1 VTASRARRSKIF
13 VTSGK
18 GWGYLMSERRFIYLE
33 VYRPAG
39 LETFPLEE
47 RTTIGKGG
55 ECHVVVDSDPTV
67 SRLHASLEP
76 YSGSWC
82 IRDLGSR
89 NGTFVNGDR
98 IWSERVLQERDEIR
112 VGTMRIVFR
121 APGMESLT
129 RTSAPVPPPDL
140 TRREKEVLVA
150 LCRPMWKG
158 DYFTEPASIRGIAQ
172 ELVVT
177 DAAVKQHLSRLYDK
191 FGVYEGE
198 GERRIRLANE
208 ALRRGAVTI
217 ADLRKEPRPTAGED
231 EGDE

>member
-1 VTASRARRSKIF
+1 LSD
-13 VTSGK
+13 
-18 GWGYLMSERRFIYLE
+18 RRFVYLE
-33 VYRPAG
+33 VHRPAG
-39 LETFPLEE
+39 LETFPLED
-47 RTTIGKGG
+47 RTTLGKGS
-55 ECHVVVDSDPTV
+55 ECHLVFADDDTV

-98 IWSERVLQERDEIR
+98 IWNERVLQEHDEIKIGRTR
-112 VGTMRIVFR
+112 VVFR
-121 APGMESLT
+121 APGTESNT
-129 RTSAPVPPPDL
+129 RTAAPNPPPEL
-140 TRREKEVLVA
+140 TRREKEVLIA

-158 DYFTEPASIRGIAQ
+158 DYFTEPASVHGIAK
-172 ELVVT
+172 ELYVT

-191 FGVYEGE
+191 FGVYEGQ

-217 ADLRKEPRPTAGED
+217 ADLRREPRPSEGED
-231 EGDE
+231 ETG